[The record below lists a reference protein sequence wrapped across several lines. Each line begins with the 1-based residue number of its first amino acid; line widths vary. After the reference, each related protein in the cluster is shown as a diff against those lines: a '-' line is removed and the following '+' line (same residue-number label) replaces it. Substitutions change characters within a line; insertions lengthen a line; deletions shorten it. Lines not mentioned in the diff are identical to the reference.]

1 MRAYQSEG
9 CVGAVVCAERVLQR
23 CAETLGS

>member
-1 MRAYQSEG
+1 MRAHQSEG
-9 CVGAVVCAERVLQR
+9 SVGAVVCAERVLQR